1 MALTPGDIF
10 KTSTGDVWFV
20 DTVSASGAYCIH
32 LSAHPTP
39 ITTRKKVTKIVNRH
53 YRNAVFSLDS
63 LVDLVDRSRLDT
75 VQLRRRITMARREAS
90 VAEPGT
96 ETTEAKAPAASKE
109 RVVQRYI
116 RTEKVPAKEMRGQAK
131 ETLDALNKATGPVT
145 AKEVAD
151 ACVYAG
157 SRQDKERVAGFYLS
171 QFKKDGLVTVAPAE
185 QA

>member
-1 MALTPGDIF
+1 
-10 KTSTGDVWFV
+10 
-20 DTVSASGAYCIH
+20 
-32 LSAHPTP
+32 
-39 ITTRKKVTKIVNRH
+39 
-53 YRNAVFSLDS
+53 
-63 LVDLVDRSRLDT
+63 
-75 VQLRRRITMARREAS
+75 MARREAS